1 MNNEE
6 GGFVAL
12 RGFEYSNPIYGHVN
26 VFGTPVFTSSWT
38 ALTLRQFYAW
48 LAQYEDA
55 AATFNHPGEY
65 DFVNLE
71 FRHFLFFPD
80 VRRQLVGMELLT
92 HNAQYSQYSVGYN
105 PLDALGYL
113 DEANNAGWRIGSV
126 SAQDNHAGGWGTID
140 DYRTAVLARGLTQ
153 KDILKALRRRRFY
166 STQDKNL
173 VMSFRADGREMGAIL
188 RPGNKTFTIRLEDGD
203 GEDFTFISL
212 FANGEL
218 LEGRAV
224 QGSGVW
230 EFPVPAPEALTY
242 YYVLVTQADADQAMS
257 APIWVKGRNEGGD

>member
-1 MNNEE
+1 
-6 GGFVAL
+6 
-12 RGFEYSNPIYGHVN
+12 
-26 VFGTPVFTSSWT
+26 
-38 ALTLRQFYAW
+38 
-48 LAQYEDA
+48 
-55 AATFNHPGEY
+55 
-65 DFVNLE
+65 
-71 FRHFLFFPD
+71 
-80 VRRQLVGMELLT
+80 MELLT
-92 HNAQYSQYSVGYN
+92 HNAQYSQYSIGYN

-113 DEANNAGWRIGSV
+113 DEANHAGWRIGSV

-140 DYRTAVLARGLTQ
+140 DYRTVVLARRLTQ
-153 KDILKALRRRRFY
+153 KNILEALRHRRFY

-188 RPGNKTFTIRLEDGD
+188 RPGDKTFTIRLEDGD

-218 LEGRAV
+218 LEGRPV

-230 EFPVPAPEALTY
+230 EFPVPAPETLTY

-257 APIWVKGRNEGGD
+257 APIWVKGCDEGGD